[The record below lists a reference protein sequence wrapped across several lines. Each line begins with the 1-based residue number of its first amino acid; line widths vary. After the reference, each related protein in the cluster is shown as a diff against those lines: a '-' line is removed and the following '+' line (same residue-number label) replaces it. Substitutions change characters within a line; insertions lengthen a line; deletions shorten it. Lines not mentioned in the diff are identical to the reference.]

1 VPMILM
7 GDEARRTQGGNNNAY
22 CQDNENS
29 WFDWSLVS
37 RHADLTRFV
46 KLLIERRLMRDVDQ
60 ELRRT
65 TLNEVLASS
74 RHSWHGVKLG
84 APDWSANSHSLALEA
99 WLPEKLGLY
108 VMLNAYWEALDF
120 ELPPAGRGRTW
131 RRWIDTTLE
140 PPNEIVDGPS
150 APAVSG
156 STYRAGPHS
165 VVVLFDFE

>member
-1 VPMILM
+1 MIGM

-22 CQDNENS
+22 CQDNETS
-29 WFDWSLVS
+29 WFDWSLAS
-37 RHADLTRFV
+37 RHAGLRRFV
-46 KLLIERRLMRDVDQ
+46 RLLIERRLMRDVDQ

-65 TLNEVLASS
+65 TLNQVLAGS
-74 RHSWHGVKLG
+74 RHSWHGVKVG
-84 APDWSANSHSLALEA
+84 EPDWSPRSHSLALEA

-108 VMLNAYWEALDF
+108 VILNAYWEALDF

-131 RRWIDTTLE
+131 RRWIDTTLD
-140 PPNEIVDGPS
+140 PPNEIVDGVS
-150 APAVSG
+150 APAVVG